1 MERIKRDLQEGDS
14 HIMLDEKV
22 RPHAEVVDTKL
33 DDGEVVLLHLESK
46 TYYSLN
52 PTGERIWRGLKEGL
66 NLGEISRRLQEE
78 FDVNEEDAD
87 RSVLDLVK
95 ELCEQKLALRD
106 NTKSS

>member
-1 MERIKRDLQEGDS
+1 MERIKRNLQQGEP

-52 PTGERIWRGLKEGL
+52 PTGERIWGGLKEGL
-66 NLGEISRRLQEE
+66 SLKEISQRLQEE

-87 RSVLDLVK
+87 RSVRDLIK
-95 ELCEQKLALRD
+95 ELCEQNLALSD
-106 NTKSS
+106 TKSP